1 MRVDVLALQRFYASP
16 LGEAARR
23 AAARR
28 LGALWS
34 SADGLDVL
42 GMGYSAPYLEG
53 YRAGARRI
61 CALMPAGQGVEPW
74 PSEDCVSSVLS
85 EEARLPFIDA
95 VFDRVLIV
103 HALEEAD
110 ALHPLLREVWRV
122 MAPEGRLVVI
132 AANRWSFWAQSDA
145 TPFGHGR
152 PFSRRQLSALLSD
165 AMFEPVAS
173 ARALYAPP
181 SAWSPFVR
189 GADAFERVGERVWPA
204 MGGLL
209 LMEAVKRLYA
219 ATARSQG
226 RVLLAKAPDRS
237 RQRAP
242 RSLPKADA

>member
-16 LGEAARR
+16 LGEAAQR
-23 AAARR
+23 AAQRR
-28 LGALWS
+28 LGALWPS
-34 SADGLDVL
+34 VEGLDVL
-42 GMGYSAPYLEG
+42 GVGYACPYLDR
-53 YRAGARRI
+53 YRASARRV
-61 CALMPAGQGVEPW
+61 CALMPAEQGVEPW
-74 PSEDCVSSVLS
+74 PSDDRVSSALS
-85 EEARLPFIDA
+85 DDARLPFIDA

-152 PFSRRQLSALLSD
+152 PFSRRQLSALLTDS
-165 AMFEPVAS
+165 MFEPVAS

-181 SAWSPFVR
+181 SAWTPFVR
-189 GADAFERVGERVWPA
+189 AADAFERVGETVWPA
-204 MGGLL
+204 LGGLV

-219 ATARSQG
+219 STARSQG

-237 RQRAP
+237 RSRAP
-242 RSLPKADA
+242 RSLPKGDT

>member
-23 AAARR
+23 AGARR
-28 LGALWS
+28 LSALWPNV
-34 SADGLDVL
+34 DGLDVL
-42 GMGYSAPYLEG
+42 GLGYAGPYLEG
-53 YRAGARRI
+53 FRARARRV
-61 CALMPAGQGVEPW
+61 ASLMPAEQGVEPW
-74 PSEDCVSSVLS
+74 PSDEHVSSVLS
-85 EEARLPFIDA
+85 DEARLPFIDA

-103 HALEEAD
+103 HALEETD
-110 ALHPLLREVWRV
+110 ALRPLLREVWRV

-132 AANRWSFWAQSDA
+132 AANRWSFWALSDA

-152 PFSRRQLSALLSD
+152 PYSRRQLSALLGD

-181 SAWSPFVR
+181 SNWTPFVR
-189 GADAFERVGERVWPA
+189 GADAFERVGETVWPA

-219 ATARSQG
+219 STARSQG
-226 RVLLAKAPDRS
+226 RVLLARAPDRS

-242 RSLPKADA
+242 RSLPKGDA